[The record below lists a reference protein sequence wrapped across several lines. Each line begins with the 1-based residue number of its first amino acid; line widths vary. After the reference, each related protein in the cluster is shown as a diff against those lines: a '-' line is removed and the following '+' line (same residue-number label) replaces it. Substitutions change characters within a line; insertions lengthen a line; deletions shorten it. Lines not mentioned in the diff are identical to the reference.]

1 MAQSSCS
8 ENKPFI
14 LLGNGATAPVLDY
27 NLPQETCLDIDM
39 EIPLF
44 IPSEHFSEA
53 AFAIPVNNIWSRIA
67 GLSYEAL
74 LALLK
79 EDILGSKFSLFFN
92 GQLLTRVKDAIRF
105 VNSTAYQQIVVKTE
119 GEGIKLSS
127 ADVKALIRSNEN
139 ISSAALER
147 GQIVR
152 KARISQDMFAE
163 NSEAIVK
170 RTSPSVST
178 ALALSTGAVQG
189 GPKEPFYRKVRINHL
204 TGIAMA
210 PENQIQI
217 AGLTLDYIVRQMM
230 KGFIPEV
237 YQDANGKIKIGFREK
252 PASPK
257 PKLILLEEHK
267 LCSYL
272 ADYGAGKVVK
282 TFSLLP
288 GEKTEITVKSFK
300 DYKSTYSKISIQSET
315 DVTSTYYSDDEK
327 STSSLAE
334 NVLDSFSQ
342 SSVDEFQKQI
352 EDRTQIDNSS
362 STSSNST
369 DKTEKKGD
377 VRIRLKAGEKSYLET
392 TGSVATTNVTGS
404 TSNQSRQDMVSTLN
418 SSLESH
424 VQNSSKNREV
434 EVNTTTGNERNQSKG
449 GNSSSTSEMTT
460 TTSEEISK
468 TEQDEILTVR
478 KLENINR
485 SRVLNFVF
493 RQMLQE
499 YISILYLN
507 DVRLVFSNGYKESI
521 VQFKISSLQGFLDK
535 FIIADKRAEV
545 KKAILLHFCN
555 VSDYQDIKHS
565 FLEKVIE
572 EYDDCDSGT
581 PDATYT
587 YYRKKSGLTQTYTTG
602 SFEFTVPGI
611 ILSVTNHMLKTDSVL
626 CDALLGQGE
635 ALDCYN
641 NRLQEA
647 SADQA
652 ELKNERYELETARI
666 SEKMLAEINKVTTAL
681 NAINAIVD
689 PIEQAQAFRDIFG
702 ECCME
707 DVKLLLGKVQNC
719 IPPTVS

>member
-1 MAQSSCS
+1 
-8 ENKPFI
+8 
-14 LLGNGATAPVLDY
+14 
-27 NLPQETCLDIDM
+27 
-39 EIPLF
+39 
-44 IPSEHFSEA
+44 
-53 AFAIPVNNIWSRIA
+53 
-67 GLSYEAL
+67 
-74 LALLK
+74 
-79 EDILGSKFSLFFN
+79 
-92 GQLLTRVKDAIRF
+92 
-105 VNSTAYQQIVVKTE
+105 
-119 GEGIKLSS
+119 
-127 ADVKALIRSNEN
+127 
-139 ISSAALER
+139 
-147 GQIVR
+147 
-152 KARISQDMFAE
+152 
-163 NSEAIVK
+163 
-170 RTSPSVST
+170 
-178 ALALSTGAVQG
+178 
-189 GPKEPFYRKVRINHL
+189 
-204 TGIAMA
+204 
-210 PENQIQI
+210 
-217 AGLTLDYIVRQMM
+217 
-230 KGFIPEV
+230 
-237 YQDANGKIKIGFREK
+237 
-252 PASPK
+252 
-257 PKLILLEEHK
+257 
-267 LCSYL
+267 
-272 ADYGAGKVVK
+272 
-282 TFSLLP
+282 
-288 GEKTEITVKSFK
+288 
-300 DYKSTYSKISIQSET
+300 
-315 DVTSTYYSDDEK
+315 
-327 STSSLAE
+327 
-334 NVLDSFSQ
+334 
-342 SSVDEFQKQI
+342 
-352 EDRTQIDNSS
+352 
-362 STSSNST
+362 
-369 DKTEKKGD
+369 
-377 VRIRLKAGEKSYLET
+377 
-392 TGSVATTNVTGS
+392 
-404 TSNQSRQDMVSTLN
+404 
-418 SSLESH
+418 
-424 VQNSSKNREV
+424 
-434 EVNTTTGNERNQSKG
+434 
-449 GNSSSTSEMTT
+449 MTT

>member
-1 MAQSSCS
+1 MSQSSCS

-39 EIPLF
+39 EIPLY
-44 IPSEHFSEA
+44 IPVEHFSEA

-92 GQLLTRVKDAIRF
+92 GQLLTRIKDAIRF
-105 VNSTAYQQIVVKTE
+105 VNSTAYQQVVVKTD

-127 ADVKALIRSNEN
+127 ADVKALIRSNES
-139 ISSAALER
+139 ISSAVLER
-147 GQIVR
+147 GQLAS
-152 KARISQDMFAE
+152 KGRITSEMFVE
-163 NSEAIVK
+163 NSDATI
-170 RTSPSVST
+170 RRSTPSVAT
-178 ALALSTGAVQG
+178 ALGISGPIQAAPREPLS
-189 GPKEPFYRKVRINHL
+189 RKVRINHL
-204 TGIAMA
+204 TGVSMT

-237 YQDANGKIKIGFREK
+237 FQDANGKIKIGFREK
-252 PASPK
+252 PSNPK
-257 PKLILLEEHK
+257 PKLILLEEQK

-272 ADYGAGKVVK
+272 GDYGAGKVVK

-288 GEKTEITVKSFK
+288 GEKTEITVKSYK
-300 DYKSTYSKISIQSET
+300 DYKSTYSKTSIQSET

-327 STSSLAE
+327 STSSQAE

-352 EDRTQIDNSS
+352 EDRTQVDNSS

-377 VRIRLKAGEKSYLET
+377 ARIRLKAGEKNYLET

-404 TSNQSRQDMVSTLN
+404 TSNQTRQDMVSTLN

-449 GNSSSTSEMTT
+449 GNNSSSSELTT

-468 TEQDEILTVR
+468 TEQDESLTVR
-478 KLENINR
+478 KLENINH

-535 FIIADKRAEV
+535 YIIADKRAEV
-545 KKAILLHFCN
+545 KKAILIHFCN
-555 VSDYQDIKHS
+555 VSDYQDVKHS

-572 EYDDCDSGT
+572 EYNDCDSGT
-581 PDATYT
+581 PDETYT
-587 YYRKKSGLTQTYTTG
+587 YYRKKSGLSQTYSTG
-602 SFEFTVPGI
+602 TFSFTVPGI
-611 ILSVTNHMLKTDSVL
+611 ILSVANHMLKTDSVL

-652 ELKNERYELETARI
+652 ELKNARYEQETARL

-689 PIEQAQAFRDIFG
+689 PAEQAQAYKDIFG
-702 ECCME
+702 ECCMD
-707 DVKLLLGKVQNC
+707 DVKLLLGKIQNC
-719 IPPTVS
+719 PPSAVS